1 MRKPMIILLA
11 VAILLI
17 AFVVFYFS
25 VPKKDYDV
33 AVNVVELSSATT
45 KSKLFLKRK
54 NWGMTGDGQV
64 IIISDNGDKNFELD
78 SFRNYVFKGL
88 SALYYRIENDTLS
101 LYVAKASPVP
111 ANLKT
116 SFIIKQTELEN
127 PDMMRLIE
135 NDNYKKQGL
144 KIIE

>member
-1 MRKPMIILLA
+1 MRKPMIIVLA

-45 KSKLFLKRK
+45 KSKLFLKKK
-54 NWGMTGDGQV
+54 NWGMTGDGQF
-64 IIISDNGDKNFELD
+64 IIISDNGEKNFELD
-78 SFRNYVFKGL
+78 SSRNYVFKGL
-88 SALYYRIENDTLS
+88 SALYYKIENDTLS
-101 LYVAKASPVP
+101 IYVAKASPVP
-111 ANLKT
+111 SNLKT
-116 SFIIKQTELEN
+116 SFVIKQTELEN

>member
-1 MRKPMIILLA
+1 MRKEMIILLS

-17 AFVVFYFS
+17 TYVVFYFL

-33 AVNVVELSSATT
+33 AVYVVELSSPTT
-45 KSKLFLKRK
+45 KSKLFLKKK

-78 SFRNYVFKGL
+78 SARNYIFNGL

-101 LYVAKASPVP
+101 IYVAKASTVP

-116 SFIIKQTELEN
+116 SIVVKQVELEN
-127 PDMMRLIE
+127 ADMMRLIE
-135 NDNYKKQGL
+135 NNNYKKQGL